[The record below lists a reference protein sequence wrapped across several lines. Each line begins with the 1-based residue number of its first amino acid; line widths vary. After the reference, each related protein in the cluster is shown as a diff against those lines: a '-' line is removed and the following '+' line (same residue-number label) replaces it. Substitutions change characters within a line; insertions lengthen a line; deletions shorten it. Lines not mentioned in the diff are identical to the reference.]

1 MKILSRT
8 KEPTVNTAGAL
19 AVFKADVTKLPAYV
33 GVDVPGV
40 GYGVY
45 RIGKVSQPAQPDATR
60 RKQEAQQIGGLVG
73 QAELYNFV
81 EAIKV
86 KNKAKINV
94 GAAKPAEGA
103 E

>member
-1 MKILSRT
+1 
-8 KEPTVNTAGAL
+8 
-19 AVFKADVTKLPAYV
+19 
-33 GVDVPGV
+33 VDVPGV